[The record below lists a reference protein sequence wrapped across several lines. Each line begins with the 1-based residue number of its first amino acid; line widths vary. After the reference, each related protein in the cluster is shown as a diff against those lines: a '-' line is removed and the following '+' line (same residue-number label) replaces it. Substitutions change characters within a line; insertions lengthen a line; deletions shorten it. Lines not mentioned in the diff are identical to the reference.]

1 MNHRSFSA
9 AALLAT
15 STWLVC
21 IAPAQ
26 ADYFVRPYVQQGA
39 GVIDGYQKNDATERA
54 ENFGTALR
62 AEVSL
67 NQGTIRN
74 YLQITGPGASAQATG
89 VMGDRITVNDAAGT
103 QMQFSFE
110 FDGTI
115 EAPARDPNLNS
126 FLQIGVF
133 ANLFVFDSSAG
144 ATYTNFDSLP
154 GALIG
159 QSRFLQFNNPEEPL
173 FESVLETLSG
183 SFAVAGSG
191 RRSYDVFYSLAIFV
205 APNMNPGTI
214 TMDFMNTGMAQIL
227 TAPGVVFTS
236 DSGVFL
242 GSGPTLPVPEPGS
255 LALMVL
261 GLVTVLGVARRR
273 RLR

>member
-1 MNHRSFSA
+1 MNHRSLSA
-9 AALLAT
+9 AALLVT
-15 STWLVC
+15 SSWIVC

-39 GVIDGYQKNDATERA
+39 GVIDGYEKNGATERA
-54 ENFGTALR
+54 ENFGTALQ

-74 YLQITGPGASAQATG
+74 YLEVTGPGASAQAAG
-89 VMGDRITVNDAAGT
+89 VMGDRISVNDAAGT
-103 QMQFSFE
+103 QLQFSFR

-133 ANLFVFDSSAG
+133 ANLFVFNSSAG
-144 ATYTNFDSLP
+144 ATYTNFNTLP

-159 QSRFLQFNNPEEPL
+159 QSRFLQFNNPDEPL
-173 FESVLETLSG
+173 FESVLQTLSG
-183 SFAVAGSG
+183 SFAVVGGG

-205 APNMNPGTI
+205 APNDNPGTI
-214 TMDFMNTGMAQIL
+214 TMDFMNTGTAQIT

-255 LALMVL
+255 VALMAL
-261 GLVTVLGVARRR
+261 GLAAVFGAARRR
-273 RLR
+273 RR

>member
-9 AALLAT
+9 TALLVT
-15 STWLVC
+15 SSWLMC

-26 ADYFVRPYVQQGA
+26 ADYFVRPYVQLGA
-39 GVIDGYQKNDATERA
+39 GVIDGYEKNGATERA
-54 ENFGTALR
+54 ENFGTALQ

-74 YLQITGPGASAQATG
+74 YLEVTGPGASAQATG

-103 QMQFSFE
+103 QMQFSFQ

-144 ATYTNFDSLP
+144 ATYTNFDTLP

-159 QSRFLQFNNPEEPL
+159 QQRFLQFNNPEEAL
-173 FESVLETLSG
+173 FESVLEELSG
-183 SFAVAGSG
+183 SFSVLSSG
-191 RRSYDVFYSLAIFV
+191 RRSYDVFYSLAVFV
-205 APNMNPGTI
+205 APNLNPGTI
-214 TMDFMNTGMAQIL
+214 TMDFMNTGTAQIL

-242 GSGPTLPVPEPGS
+242 GSGPTLPVPEPS
-255 LALMVL
+255 AVALMAL
-261 GLVTVLGVARRR
+261 GLVAVFGAARRQR
-273 RLR
+273 R